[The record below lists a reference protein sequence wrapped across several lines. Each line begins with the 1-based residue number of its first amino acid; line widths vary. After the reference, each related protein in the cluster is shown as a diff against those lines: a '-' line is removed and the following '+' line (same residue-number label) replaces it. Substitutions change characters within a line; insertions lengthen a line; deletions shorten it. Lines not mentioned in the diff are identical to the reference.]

1 MALKLLIGRKENS
14 FHGEFPNGYHMISEY
29 TIDKKGNQITV
40 KLSSFVDEEARRYID
55 SIPIQD
61 PNNNMLAPIH
71 LDPIND
77 MPNYIHP
84 NPMLS
89 NYIFE
94 KHYNFDFSDLSEDP
108 SLSFESKLYILLKS
122 KIDTFKN
129 AIDC

>member
-29 TIDKKGNQITV
+29 TIDKKGNQITI

-61 PNNNMLAPIH
+61 PNNMLVPIH
-71 LDPIND
+71 LDPIDD
-77 MPNYIHP
+77 MPNHIHP

-94 KHYNFDFSDLSEDP
+94 KHYNFDFSDLPEDS

>member
-29 TIDKKGNQITV
+29 TIDKKGNRITV

-61 PNNNMLAPIH
+61 PNNNMLVPIH
-71 LDPIND
+71 LDPIDD
-77 MPNYIHP
+77 MPNHIHP

-94 KHYNFDFSDLSEDP
+94 RHYNFDFSDLSEDS

>member
-29 TIDKKGNQITV
+29 TIDKKGNRITV

-61 PNNNMLAPIH
+61 PNNNMLVPIH

-77 MPNYIHP
+77 MPNHIHP

-94 KHYNFDFSDLSEDP
+94 KHYNFDFSDLPEDS

>member
-1 MALKLLIGRKENS
+1 MALKLLIGRKENL

-29 TIDKKGNQITV
+29 TIDKKGNQITI

-61 PNNNMLAPIH
+61 PNNNMLVPIY

-77 MPNYIHP
+77 MPNHIHP

-94 KHYNFDFSDLSEDP
+94 RHYNFDFSDLSEDP

>member
-1 MALKLLIGRKENS
+1 MALKLLIERKENS

-29 TIDKKGNQITV
+29 TVDKKGNQITV

-61 PNNNMLAPIH
+61 PNNNMLVPIH

-77 MPNYIHP
+77 MPNHIHP

>member
-29 TIDKKGNQITV
+29 TIDKKGNRITV

-77 MPNYIHP
+77 MPNHIHP

-94 KHYNFDFSDLSEDP
+94 RHYNFDFSDLSEDP

>member
-29 TIDKKGNQITV
+29 TIDKKGNQITI

-61 PNNNMLAPIH
+61 PNNNMLVPIH

-77 MPNYIHP
+77 MPNHIHP

-94 KHYNFDFSDLSEDP
+94 RHYNFDFSDLSKDP
-108 SLSFESKLYILLKS
+108 SVSFESKLYILLKS
-122 KIDTFKN
+122 KIDMFKN

>member
-14 FHGEFPNGYHMISEY
+14 FHGEFPNGYYMISEY
-29 TIDKKGNQITV
+29 TIDKKENRITV

-61 PNNNMLAPIH
+61 PNNNMLVPIH
-71 LDPIND
+71 LDPIDD
-77 MPNYIHP
+77 MPNHIHP

-94 KHYNFDFSDLSEDP
+94 RHYNFDFSDLSEDP

>member
-29 TIDKKGNQITV
+29 TIDKKGNRITI
-40 KLSSFVDEEARRYID
+40 KLSSFVDEEARRYIN

-77 MPNYIHP
+77 MPNHIHP

-94 KHYNFDFSDLSEDP
+94 RHYNFDFSDLSEDP

>member
-29 TIDKKGNQITV
+29 TIDKKGNRITV

-61 PNNNMLAPIH
+61 PNNNMLVPIH

-77 MPNYIHP
+77 MPNHIHP

-94 KHYNFDFSDLSEDP
+94 RHYNFDFSDLPEDS

>member
-14 FHGEFPNGYHMISEY
+14 FRGEFPNGYHMISEY

-61 PNNNMLAPIH
+61 PNNNMLVPIH
-71 LDPIND
+71 LDPIDD
-77 MPNYIHP
+77 MPNHIHP

-94 KHYNFDFSDLSEDP
+94 RHYNFDFSDLSEDS

>member
-29 TIDKKGNQITV
+29 TIDKKGNRITI

-77 MPNYIHP
+77 MPNHIHP

-94 KHYNFDFSDLSEDP
+94 RHYNFDFSDLSEDS

>member
-29 TIDKKGNQITV
+29 TIDKKGNRITI

-61 PNNNMLAPIH
+61 PNNNMLVPIH
-71 LDPIND
+71 LDPIDD
-77 MPNYIHP
+77 MPNHIHP

-94 KHYNFDFSDLSEDP
+94 RHYNFDFSDLPEDS

>member
-29 TIDKKGNQITV
+29 TIDKKGNRITI
-40 KLSSFVDEEARRYID
+40 KLSSFVDEEARRYIN

-77 MPNYIHP
+77 MPNHIHL

-94 KHYNFDFSDLSEDP
+94 RHYNFDFSDLSEDP

>member
-29 TIDKKGNQITV
+29 TIDKKGNRITV

-77 MPNYIHP
+77 MPNHIHP

>member
-29 TIDKKGNQITV
+29 TIDKKGNRITI

-61 PNNNMLAPIH
+61 PNNNMLVPIH
-71 LDPIND
+71 LDPIDD
-77 MPNYIHP
+77 MPNHIHP

-94 KHYNFDFSDLSEDP
+94 RHYNFDFSDLSEDS

>member
-29 TIDKKGNQITV
+29 TIDKKGNRITI

-77 MPNYIHP
+77 IPNYIHP

-94 KHYNFDFSDLSEDP
+94 RHYNFDFSDLSEDS